1 MCVKVIVNALQDPG
15 LSPFKEFLP
24 RSAPLVYFLSIGMHS
39 RAGSKYPSADTIHA
53 IHKNR
58 GLSYQML
65 GNVEVKGIVA

>member
-39 RAGSKYPSADTIHA
+39 GAGWKYLLADNIHG
-53 IHKNR
+53 IQKN
-58 GLSYQML
+58 
-65 GNVEVKGIVA
+65 